1 LVVDYL
7 IVFAVAM
14 ATVAAVTPVVR
25 WVSLRFGVGV
35 DQPEARKMHRRPT
48 SRLGGLGLFA
58 AMITGIGVAS
68 LLTTFDDVFAET
80 SEPEAII
87 LAAVVIVG
95 LGLFDDTRGISAP
108 AKLAGQILAAGILVL
123 FGFRLLFV
131 YIPPGT
137 VISLSPD
144 LGALITIVAI
154 VAMINAV
161 NLVDGLDGLAAGIA
175 GIAAAA
181 LFWYVTQA
189 EPLAQVGL
197 ASSASLMLAICVG
210 AAVGFLFFNFNP
222 ASIFMGDTGAMLLG
236 LLLAA
241 AGISAIQ
248 GTVQPARGTFAA
260 LSVPVLVPAL
270 VLAVPLFDT
279 IWAILRRLRSGG
291 AVFSPD
297 KKHLHHRLVEI
308 GHSHRRAVLIMYY
321 WSALVAFAAVG
332 VGLLPLPVVGA
343 VVAVGVAFAVLFAG
357 VNRLLDRRRRGG
369 REDDYFVFSFTK
381 SRRVDSE
388 SAPDQH
394 KHRHGEL

>member
-1 LVVDYL
+1 VVDYL
-7 IVFAVAM
+7 VVFGVAM
-14 ATVAAVTPVVR
+14 AAVGIVTPIVR
-25 WVSLRFGVGV
+25 WGSLRFGVGV
-35 DQPEARKMHRRPT
+35 DQPEARKMHQRPIP
-48 SRLGGLGLFA
+48 RLGGLALFA
-58 AMITGIGVAS
+58 AMIAGIGVAS
-68 LLTTFDDVFAET
+68 LLPTFDEVFAET

-144 LGALITIVAI
+144 LGALLTIVAI
-154 VAMINAV
+154 VSMINAV
-161 NLVDGLDGLAAGIA
+161 NLVDGLDGLAAGIGA
-175 GIAAAA
+175 IAAAA
-181 LFWYVTQA
+181 LFWYVTSA

-210 AAVGFLFFNFNP
+210 AAVGFLFYNFNP

-260 LSVPVLVPAL
+260 LSVPVLIPAL

-279 IWAILRRLRSGG
+279 VWAILRRLRSGG

-332 VGLLPLPVVGA
+332 VGLLPLPVVGI
-343 VVAVGVAFAVLFAG
+343 VVASGIGFALLFAG
-357 VNRLLDRRRRGG
+357 AGRLLRRRGG
-369 REDDYFVFSFTK
+369 GPRHDEYFVFSFTK
-381 SRRVDSE
+381 SRRANHENAS
-388 SAPDQH
+388 DQR
-394 KHRHGEL
+394 KHGQGEL

>member
-1 LVVDYL
+1 VVDYL
-7 IVFAVAM
+7 VVFGVAM
-14 ATVAAVTPVVR
+14 ATVGVVTPIVR
-25 WVSLRFGVGV
+25 WGSLRFGVGV
-35 DQPEARKMHRRPT
+35 DEPEARKVHNRPIP
-48 SRLGGLGLFA
+48 RLGGLALFA
-58 AMITGIGVAS
+58 AMIAAIGVAS
-68 LLTTFDDVFAET
+68 VLPTFDEVFAET

-144 LGALITIVAI
+144 LGALLTIVAI
-154 VAMINAV
+154 VSMINAV
-161 NLVDGLDGLAAGIA
+161 NLVDGLDGLAAGIGA
-175 GIAAAA
+175 IAAAA
-181 LFWYVTQA
+181 LFWYVTSA

-197 ASSASLMLAICVG
+197 ASSAGLMLAICVG
-210 AAVGFLFFNFNP
+210 AAVGFLFYNFNP

-248 GTVQPARGTFAA
+248 GTIQPARGTFAA
-260 LSVPVLVPAL
+260 LSVPVLIPAL

-279 IWAILRRLRSGG
+279 VWAILRRLRSGG

-332 VGLLPLPVVGA
+332 VGLLPLPVVGI
-343 VVAVGVAFAVLFAG
+343 VVASGIGFALLFAG
-357 VNRLLDRRRRGG
+357 VGWLLRRRRG
-369 REDDYFVFSFTK
+369 EPNDDEYFVFSFTK
-381 SRRVDSE
+381 SRRTTPE
-388 SAPDQH
+388 NAPDQH
-394 KHRHGEL
+394 KHSQGEL

>member
-1 LVVDYL
+1 VVDYL
-7 IVFAVAM
+7 VVFGVAM
-14 ATVAAVTPVVR
+14 ATVGVVTPIVR
-25 WVSLRFGVGV
+25 WGSLRFGVGV
-35 DQPEARKMHRRPT
+35 DEPEARKVHNRPIP
-48 SRLGGLGLFA
+48 RLGGLALFA
-58 AMITGIGVAS
+58 AMIAAIGVAS
-68 LLTTFDDVFAET
+68 VLPTFDEVFAET

-144 LGALITIVAI
+144 LGALLTIVAI
-154 VAMINAV
+154 VSMINAV
-161 NLVDGLDGLAAGIA
+161 NLVDGLDGLAAGIGA
-175 GIAAAA
+175 IAAAA
-181 LFWYVTQA
+181 LFWYVTSA

-197 ASSASLMLAICVG
+197 ASSAGLMLAICVG
-210 AAVGFLFFNFNP
+210 AAVGFLFYNFNP

-260 LSVPVLVPAL
+260 LSVPVLIPAL

-279 IWAILRRLRSGG
+279 VWAILRRLRSGG

-332 VGLLPLPVVGA
+332 VGLLPLPVVGI
-343 VVAVGVAFAVLFAG
+343 VVASGIGFALLFAG
-357 VNRLLDRRRRGG
+357 VGWLLRRRRG
-369 REDDYFVFSFTK
+369 EPNDDEYFVFSFTK
-381 SRRVDSE
+381 SRRTTPE
-388 SAPDQH
+388 NAPDQH
-394 KHRHGEL
+394 KHSQGEL

>member
-1 LVVDYL
+1 VVDYL
-7 IVFAVAM
+7 VVFGVAM
-14 ATVAAVTPVVR
+14 ATVGVVTPIVR
-25 WVSLRFGVGV
+25 WGSLRFGVGV
-35 DQPEARKMHRRPT
+35 DEPEARKMHHRPIP
-48 SRLGGLGLFA
+48 RLGGLALFA
-58 AMITGIGVAS
+58 AMIAGIGVAS
-68 LLTTFDDVFAET
+68 LLPTFDEVFAET

-144 LGALITIVAI
+144 LGALLTIVAI
-154 VAMINAV
+154 VSMINAV
-161 NLVDGLDGLAAGIA
+161 NLVDGLDGLAAGIGA
-175 GIAAAA
+175 IAAAA
-181 LFWYVTQA
+181 LFWYVTSA

-197 ASSASLMLAICVG
+197 ASSAGLMLAICVG
-210 AAVGFLFFNFNP
+210 AAVGFLFYNFNP

-248 GTVQPARGTFAA
+248 GTIQPARGTFAA
-260 LSVPVLVPAL
+260 LSVPVLIPAL

-279 IWAILRRLRSGG
+279 VWAILRRLRSGG

-332 VGLLPLPVVGA
+332 VGLLPLPVVGI
-343 VVAVGVAFAVLFAG
+343 VVASGIGFALLFAG
-357 VNRLLDRRRRGG
+357 VGWLLRRRRG
-369 REDDYFVFSFTK
+369 EPNDDEYFVFSFTK
-381 SRRVDSE
+381 SRRTTPE
-388 SAPDQH
+388 NAPDQH
-394 KHRHGEL
+394 KHSQGEL

>member
-1 LVVDYL
+1 VVDYL
-7 IVFAVAM
+7 VVFGVAM
-14 ATVAAVTPVVR
+14 AAVGIITPVVR
-25 WVSLRFGVGV
+25 WGSLRFGVGV
-35 DQPEARKMHRRPT
+35 DQPEARKMHHRPIP
-48 SRLGGLGLFA
+48 RLGGLALFA
-58 AMITGIGVAS
+58 AMIAGIGVAS
-68 LLTTFDDVFAET
+68 FLPTFDEVFAET

-144 LGALITIVAI
+144 LGALLTIVAI
-154 VAMINAV
+154 VSMINAV
-161 NLVDGLDGLAAGIA
+161 NLVDGLDGLAAGIGA
-175 GIAAAA
+175 IAAAA
-181 LFWYVTQA
+181 LFWYVTSA

-210 AAVGFLFFNFNP
+210 AAVGFLFYNFNP

-260 LSVPVLVPAL
+260 LSVPVLIPAL

-279 IWAILRRLRSGG
+279 VWAILRRLRSGG

-332 VGLLPLPVVGA
+332 VGLLPLRVVGI
-343 VVAVGVAFAVLFAG
+343 VVASGIGFALLFVGAG
-357 VNRLLDRRRRGG
+357 RLLRRRGG
-369 REDDYFVFSFTK
+369 GPREDEYFVFSFTK
-381 SRRVDSE
+381 SRRSNPE
-388 SAPDQH
+388 KASDQG
-394 KHRHGEL
+394 KHSQGEL